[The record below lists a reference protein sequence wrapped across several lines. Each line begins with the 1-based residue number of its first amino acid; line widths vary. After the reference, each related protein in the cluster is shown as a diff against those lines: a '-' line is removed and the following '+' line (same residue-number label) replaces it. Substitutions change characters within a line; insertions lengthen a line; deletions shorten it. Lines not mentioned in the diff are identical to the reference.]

1 MSYYTTMSNE
11 HKPRISIDPDA
22 LVLFATNKQRTWRQ
36 SNSEPTG
43 MMDLGAH
50 GVNSISIMR
59 STNLESPAYVVL
71 QDHVPT
77 GRPPKVVGSILNVRS
92 VRNSLNS
99 LIIHWRCTNSAYY
112 NHNKVYTTLFLGSV
126 LSEGFHLIWNG
137 LVDEHNLDK
146 AFQEEERSIPDEVPA
161 RAEVEEV
168 VVAGKGVCRECNNEG
183 TLGEVCDNCEDGSG
197 ATYLDEG
204 DVSTQGSNVSEEED
218 SGDISS
224 SQILCT
230 RVSNLGVSSQGN
242 GDVDDAY
249 DSEEVD
255 MTQRYPEDH
264 DYKYLAGMFFI
275 KNKP

>member
-1 MSYYTTMSNE
+1 MLNE
-11 HKPRISIDPDA
+11 HEPRISIDPDA

-50 GVNSISIMR
+50 GVNSLSIMR

-99 LIIHWRCTNSAYY
+99 LIIHWRCTNISYY
-112 NHNKVYTTLFLGSV
+112 NHNKVYTTLFSGSV

-137 LVDEHNLDK
+137 LVDEHNFHK
-146 AFQEEERSIPDEVPA
+146 AFPDEESIPDEVPA

-168 VVAGKGVCRECNNEG
+168 MVMQGVCRECNNEG

-204 DVSTQGSNVSEEED
+204 DISTQGSNVSEEED
-218 SGDISS
+218 SGDESS

-230 RVSNLGVSSQGN
+230 HVSNLGVSSQGN

-264 DYKYLAGMFFI
+264 DYKDLAGMFFI
-275 KNKP
+275 QNKP